1 MDTMT
6 DALTSALQRGRRVA
20 VDATADEATSRTV
33 ERAGTLV
40 DVAVASLDSPIGTL
54 TLAATPKGL
63 VRIGFRDEY
72 LYDELAEQLSP
83 RVVDAPKRLDSVRRQ
98 LDEYFEQRRKR
109 FRITLD
115 FALTHGDFRRRALEA
130 ARRIPAGETATYG
143 DLAAEAGSPR
153 AARAV
158 GSAMAT
164 NPIPIVVPCH
174 RVVPSTGGL
183 GNYGGGVEIKAL
195 LLDLEGYRG

>member
-1 MDTMT
+1 MT
-6 DALTSALQRGRRVA
+6 DNLTTALARGRRTP
-20 VDATADEATSRTV
+20 VDDAAAEATARTV

-72 LYDELAEQLSP
+72 LYDELAERISP
-83 RVVDAPKRLDSVRRQ
+83 RVVDAPGRLDSVRRQ
-98 LDEYFEQRRKR
+98 LDEYFGRRRKR

-115 FALTHGDFRRRALEA
+115 LSLAHGDFRRRALEA
-130 ARRIPAGETATYG
+130 ARRIPPGETATYG
-143 DLAAEAGSPR
+143 DLAAEVGSPR

>member
-1 MDTMT
+1 MT
-6 DALTSALQRGRRVA
+6 DDVTNALQRGRRAPVDAAAAEAMRHA
-20 VDATADEATSRTV
+20 VD
-33 ERAGTLV
+33 RAGALV
-40 DVAVASLDSPIGTL
+40 DVAVATLDSPIGRL

-63 VRIGFRDEY
+63 VRIGFRDEHV
-72 LYDELAEQLSP
+72 YDELAARLSP
-83 RVVDAPKRLDSVRRQ
+83 RVVEAPGRLDSIRRQ

-115 FALTHGDFRRRALEA
+115 FALTTGDFRRRALEA
-130 ARRIPAGETATYG
+130 ARRIPPGETATYG
-143 DLAAEAGSPR
+143 DLAVEAGSPR

-195 LLDLEGYRG
+195 LLNLEGYRG

>member
-1 MDTMT
+1 MT
-6 DALTSALQRGRRVA
+6 DNLTTALARGRCTP
-20 VDATADEATSRTV
+20 VDDAAAEATARTV

-72 LYDELAEQLSP
+72 LYDELAERISP
-83 RVVDAPKRLDSVRRQ
+83 RVVDAPGRLDSVRRQ
-98 LDEYFEQRRKR
+98 LDEYFGRRRKR

-115 FALTHGDFRRRALEA
+115 LSLAHGDFRRRALEA
-130 ARRIPAGETATYG
+130 ARRIPPGETATYG
-143 DLAAEAGSPR
+143 DLAAEVGSPR

>member
-1 MDTMT
+1 MT
-6 DALTSALQRGRRVA
+6 DELTAALQRGRRTP
-20 VDATADEATSRTV
+20 VDGAAADAEARAV

-40 DVAVASLDSPIGTL
+40 DVAVASLDSPIGRL

-63 VRIGFRDEY
+63 VRIGFHDEY
-72 LYDELAEQLSP
+72 IYHDLAERLSP
-83 RVVDAPKRLDSVRRQ
+83 RVVESPARLDTVRRQ
-98 LDEYFEQRRKR
+98 LDEYFDRRR
-109 FRITLD
+109 RHFR
-115 FALTHGDFRRRALEA
+115 FALDLSLSSGDFRRRALEA
-130 ARRIPAGETATYG
+130 ARRIPPGETATYG
-143 DLAAEAGSPR
+143 DLAAEAGNPK

-195 LLDLEGYRG
+195 LLNLEGYRA

>member
-1 MDTMT
+1 MDAMSDDLST
-6 DALTSALQRGRRVA
+6 ALQRGRRA
-20 VDATADEATSRTV
+20 PVDAAASDAAARAV

-40 DVAVASLDSPIGTL
+40 DVAVASLDSPIGRL

-63 VRIGFRDEY
+63 VRIAFRDEY
-72 LYDELAEQLSP
+72 VYEELSEHLSP
-83 RVVDAPKRLDSVRRQ
+83 RVVEAPARLDSVRRQ
-98 LDEYFEQRRKR
+98 LDEYFDRRRKR

-130 ARRIPAGETATYG
+130 ARRIPPGETATYG
-143 DLAAEAGSPR
+143 DLAAEVGSPR

-195 LLDLEGYRG
+195 LLDLEGYRA

>member
-1 MDTMT
+1 MT
-6 DALTSALQRGRRVA
+6 DDLTTALQRGRRA
-20 VDATADEATSRTV
+20 PVDDAAAEATARDV

-40 DVAVASLDSPIGTL
+40 DVAVASLDSPIGRL
-54 TLAATPKGL
+54 TLARHAEGSRPHRL
-63 VRIGFRDEY
+63 PRRVPLRRARRAA
-72 LYDELAEQLSP
+72 LAP
-83 RVVDAPKRLDSVRRQ
+83 RRRGAEAARLRSAASSTSTSSSAG
-98 LDEYFEQRRKR
+98 KR

-115 FALTHGDFRRRALEA
+115 LSLAHGDFRRRALEA
-130 ARRIPAGETATYG
+130 ARRIPPGETATYG

>member
-1 MDTMT
+1 MT
-6 DALTSALQRGRRVA
+6 DDVTTALQRGRRSE
-20 VDATADEATSRTV
+20 VDAAASDAVARAV
-33 ERAGTLV
+33 ERAGALV
-40 DVAVASLDSPIGTL
+40 DVAVASLDSPIGRL

-72 LYDELAEQLSP
+72 ISDDLAQRLSP
-83 RVVDAPKRLDSVRRQ
+83 RVVESPKRLDTARRQ

-109 FRITLD
+109 FRLTLD
-115 FALTHGDFRRRALEA
+115 FSLTSGDFRRRALEA
-130 ARRIPAGETATYG
+130 ARRIPPGETATYG
-143 DLAAEAGSPR
+143 DLAAEVGSPR

-195 LLDLEGYRG
+195 LLDLEGYTG

>member
-1 MDTMT
+1 MT
-6 DALTSALQRGRRVA
+6 DDVTTALQRGRRTE
-20 VDATADEATSRTV
+20 VDAAASDAAARAL

-40 DVAVASLDSPIGTL
+40 DVAVASLDSPIGRL

-72 LYDELAEQLSP
+72 ISDDLAERLSP
-83 RVVDAPKRLDSVRRQ
+83 RVVESPRRLDTARRQ

-109 FRITLD
+109 FRLALD
-115 FALTHGDFRRRALEA
+115 FSLTSGDFRRRALQA
-130 ARRIPAGETATYG
+130 ARRIPPGETATYG
-143 DLAAEAGSPR
+143 DLAAEVGSPR

-195 LLDLEGYRG
+195 LLGLEGYTG

>member
-1 MDTMT
+1 MT
-6 DALTSALQRGRRVA
+6 DSLTTALQRGHRVS
-20 VDATADEATSRTV
+20 VDDAATEATYRAV
-33 ERAGTLV
+33 ERFGGLI
-40 DVAVASLDSPIGTL
+40 DIAVAPFDSPIGTL

-63 VRIGFRDEY
+63 VRIGFRDENI
-72 LYDELAEQLSP
+72 YDELAARLSQ
-83 RVVDAPKRLDSVRRQ
+83 RVVEAPARLDSVRRE
-98 LDEYFEQRRKR
+98 LDEYFEQRRSR
-109 FRITLD
+109 FRIKLD
-115 FALTHGDFRRRALEA
+115 FALIHGDFRRRALEA

-174 RVVPSTGGL
+174 RVVPSAGGL
-183 GNYGGGVEIKAL
+183 GNYGGGVEIKAF